1 MTGSGRTQEDPLDPH
16 SSIIA
21 PAPAPV
27 ITTPVITTPAIT
39 TPAIIPSHA
48 YPLSTP
54 SIQVLYVLLV
64 SHGITQMSFRIL
76 LNCTC
81 SHLGFWMFVMYS
93 TFQYILLEKNII
105 LMVFLAVNETE
116 VI

>member
-64 SHGITQMSFRIL
+64 SHAGL
-76 LNCTC
+76 LKCP
-81 SHLGFWMFVMYS
+81 FVFY
-93 TFQYILLEKNII
+93 
-105 LMVFLAVNETE
+105 
-116 VI
+116 

>member
-1 MTGSGRTQEDPLDPH
+1 MTGSGRTQDDPLDPH

-27 ITTPVITTPAIT
+27 ITTPIITTPAIT

-64 SHGITQMSFRIL
+64 SHGIMSFRIL
-76 LNCTC
+76 LKCTR
-81 SHLGFWMFVMYS
+81 SHLRFWMFVMYS

-105 LMVFLAVNETE
+105 LMAFLAVNETE